1 MLLQEDMRHIV
12 ETGYDEGDYESAYRQ
27 SHLLSKREQRFFKKL
42 LEVVPK
48 KAKILDLGSG
58 TGIPYDKYL
67 VKRGVELTGI
77 DLSSKHVAMARKN
90 VPEAT
95 YIKADFSRTDLGE
108 QSVHAVISMYAI
120 FHIPRNDHAALFANI
135 RAALKDNG
143 VLLVTMGTGNIELD
157 IDEFIGSR
165 MAWSSFSIPENKKM
179 VEEAGFKLLLIEEE
193 HDDPQEH
200 HLWILAQKT

>member
-1 MLLQEDMRHIV
+1 MKDHMRHIV

-42 LEVVPK
+42 LEHIPK
-48 KAKILDLGSG
+48 NAKILDLGSG
-58 TGIPYDKYL
+58 TGIPYDRYL
-67 VKRGVELTGI
+67 VKRGAELTGI
-77 DLSSKHVAMARKN
+77 DISSKHIAMARKN

-95 YIKADFSRTDLGE
+95 YIKADFSRTELGE
-108 QSVHAVISMYAI
+108 HAVHAAISMYAI
-120 FHIPRNDHAALFANI
+120 FHIPRSDHAALLAKI
-135 RAALKDNG
+135 HAALKDNG
-143 VLLVTMGTGNIELD
+143 ILLVTLGTGDIELD
-157 IDEFIGSR
+157 IHEFIGSR

-179 VEEAGFKLLLIEEE
+179 VEDTGFKLLLVEEE